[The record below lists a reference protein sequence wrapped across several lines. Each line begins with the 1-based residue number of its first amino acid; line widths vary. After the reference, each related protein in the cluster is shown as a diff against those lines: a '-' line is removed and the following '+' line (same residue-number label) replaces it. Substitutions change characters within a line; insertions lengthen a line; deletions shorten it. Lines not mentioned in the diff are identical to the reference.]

1 MCELP
6 MPRNGSKLTSLRG
19 PALDSGQGARF
30 HCPSQTDGDGI
41 VATGRIGDGRHE
53 SIGTTTH

>member
-1 MCELP
+1 MRELP

-30 HCPSQTDGDGI
+30 HCPSQPDGI

-53 SIGTTTH
+53 SIETTTH